1 MKKNLLISILAFSL
15 FFTGC
20 TAKAVKTTEDVT
32 ANISVSENS
41 DASSDALKEYMSN
54 PVSLETPVH
63 EYGES
68 TAFIHMD
75 DDIVIRILYPEGELE
90 TFDNSIEEW
99 VNETAEFYQQEAYG
113 SHKNGETAELT
124 TNYSSYIV
132 ENKLVSVKITG
143 LFDKP
148 YLAHPVDI
156 IHTFNANL
164 KTGEAIS
171 LDSLLL
177 DGGREAIEKLV
188 IENAGI
194 SSEEIDENL
203 LDLWVLN
210 SEGLEITLRRGDY
223 LPMSD
228 GTVTLLFTY
237 DELKDAL
244 NLTKKETSIDVPEKS
259 NDVKEG
265 AVTEISLPS
274 LSIDPTKPM
283 VALTFDDGPSK
294 HTDRLLDTFAEH
306 GGKGTFFVVGNILDN
321 RAETL
326 KRTAAEGHQ
335 IAGHSWDH
343 RQLTKLTGNDL
354 INQVMATRAKIYDI
368 TGIDTALIRPP
379 YGSFNDELKQVCKD
393 NGVIIVNWSVDT
405 LDWKYK
411 DANTIYNTIMSQVK
425 DGDIILCHDLHGTTV
440 DAMEMVIPALI
451 ENGYQLVTVF
461 DLLASSDQEIT
472 AGEVYTR
479 K

>member
-20 TAKAVKTTEDVT
+20 TAKSVNATEDT
-32 ANISVSENS
+32 ITNISVIENT
-41 DASSDALKEYMSN
+41 DTSSDALKEYMSN

-90 TFDNSIEEW
+90 AFDSSIEQW
-99 VNETAEFYQQEAYG
+99 VNETAEFYQQEASG
-113 SHKNGETAELT
+113 SHKDGETAELT
-124 TNYSSYIV
+124 TNYSSYIA
-132 ENKLVSVKITG
+132 ENKWVSVKISG

-164 KTGEAIS
+164 QTGEPVK
-171 LDSLLL
+171 LDDLLFE
-177 DGGREAIEKLV
+177 GGREAIEKLV

-194 SSEEIDENL
+194 SAEEIDENL
-203 LDLWVLN
+203 LDLWLLKP
-210 SEGLEITLRRGDY
+210 EGLEITLRRGDY

-228 GTVTLLFTY
+228 GTVTLIFTY
-237 DELKDAL
+237 DELKDV
-244 NLTKKETSIDVPEKS
+244 LTLTGNEPGPLPNEINTDITKS
-259 NDVKEG
+259 ADTG
-265 AVTEISLPS
+265 ISLPS
-274 LSIDPTKPM
+274 LSVDPTKPM

-294 HTDRLLDTFAEH
+294 HTNRLLDIFTEY

-321 RAETL
+321 RSETL
-326 KRTAAEGHQ
+326 KRIASEDHQ

-343 RQLTKLTGNDL
+343 RQLTKLTGDDL

-368 TGIDTALIRPP
+368 TGIDTPVLRPP
-379 YGSFNDELKQVCKD
+379 YGSFNDEVKQVCKD
-393 NGVIIVNWSVDT
+393 HGVIIVNWSIDT

-411 DANTIYNTIMSQVK
+411 DTNTIYNTIMANVK
-425 DGDIILCHDLHGTTV
+425 DGDIILCHDIHGTTV
-440 DAMEMVIPALI
+440 DAMETVIPALI
-451 ENGYQLVTVF
+451 ENGYQLVTVSE
-461 DLLASSDQEIT
+461 LLTAGNREIT